1 MIITPFQEGLRAD
14 CPAKLNL
21 FLEILGKRPDGFHEV
36 ETVMVTVGLYDTLV
50 FKEEQSGH
58 VRLQCFDAG
67 RRSPADQSSEPE
79 DPIPVDA
86 RNLVVRAANLLKE
99 RMGIARGVSIELHKR
114 IPAAAGLAGGSSD
127 AAAALASL
135 NRLWDL
141 KLSRTDLQTLAA
153 ELGSDIPFFLAESP
167 LAICRGRGELMT
179 PLEPAFRSWTVIVRP
194 PIGLSTAEVFRHCK
208 PATQPVSAENLLE
221 GLKNGSREIVAQ
233 NLHNSLQKTAARL
246 CPLLTRLAQS
256 FESVIPG
263 AHQMSGS
270 GTAWFGLC
278 RNRLQA
284 RQAAGRL
291 NALGVGRV
299 YVVQACPD
307 PI

>member
-1 MIITPFQEGLRAD
+1 MIITPFEEGLRAD

-36 ETVMVTVGLYDTLV
+36 ETVMVTVGLFDTLV
-50 FKEEQSGH
+50 FKEEQTEH
-58 VRLQCFDAG
+58 VRLRCFEAG
-67 RRSPADQSSEPE
+67 RRSPADQSSELE
-79 DPIPVDA
+79 EPIPADA
-86 RNLVVRAANLLKE
+86 RNLVVRAANLLKD
-99 RMGIARGVSIELHKR
+99 RTGTTRGVSIDLHKR

-127 AAAALASL
+127 AAATLASL

-141 KLSRTDLQTLAA
+141 RLSRTDLQAFAA
-153 ELGSDIPFFLAESP
+153 ELGSDIPFFLADRP
-167 LAICRGRGELMT
+167 VAICRGRGELVT
-179 PLEPAFRSWTVIVRP
+179 PIEPAFRSWTVIVRP
-194 PIGLSTAEVFRHCK
+194 PVGLSTAEVFRNCR
-208 PATQPVSAENLLE
+208 PANNPVSDVKLLE
-221 GLKNGSREIVAQ
+221 GLKRGKTEIVAQ
-233 NLHNSLQKTAARL
+233 NLHNSLQKPAAQL
-246 CPLLTRLAQS
+246 CPLLKQLAQA
-256 FESVIPG
+256 FEFVTPA

-278 RNRLQA
+278 RNRKEA

-299 YVVQACPD
+299 YVAQTCPD